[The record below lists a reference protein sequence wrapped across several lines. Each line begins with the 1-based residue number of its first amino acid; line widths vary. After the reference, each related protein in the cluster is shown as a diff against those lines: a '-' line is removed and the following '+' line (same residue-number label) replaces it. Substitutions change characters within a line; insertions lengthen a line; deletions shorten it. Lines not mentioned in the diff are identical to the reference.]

1 MPSVAGQTVKPGL
14 SIGAIFRWIP
24 FWRAALASLD
34 ESILPQSPRFCRS
47 IGGGVGFQLR
57 FGLPTAQ
64 GSGEGAPFLDCSKG
78 WPRLPRSCNSGVN
91 KKQGRVE
98 RDEPRHR
105 NLSALARP
113 SALAPFRIRSYRFQ
127 WHADLL
133 TSWAFEMETLILGW
147 YVLVETGSVLLLTLF
162 ASLSY
167 TGTLIAPMLG
177 VVGDRIG
184 HRDLLA
190 MMRATYAVLAATLM
204 TLALTGHLS
213 PLYVLVIVAV
223 MGLVRP
229 SDLGVRGALVAT
241 IMPSDQLIGAI
252 SVSRTTMD
260 TARIAGALSGAGL
273 FASLGMGAAYMAIVS
288 LYVVATVLTL
298 CVVAPSTPHPTGD
311 GADGALRRSP
321 LRDLREGVAYVW
333 TTPSMRAAIWIA
345 FLANLTAYPF
355 TNGLLPYIARAVY
368 GTSQTGLGYLSAS
381 FALGSLVG
389 SIALSVVGGVRVA
402 RLMIGATVMWYA
414 ILLVFAH
421 MQSVP
426 AAIACLLLAGFSQS
440 LCMISIAVI
449 LMRTASEHFR
459 GRVMGVRMLVIY
471 SLPLGLL
478 AAGTL
483 IDEVG
488 FAATATLYATAGLA
502 LLMAIVLHWRADLW
516 HVHAPANA
524 K

>member
-1 MPSVAGQTVKPGL
+1 MCVLAGMLGAG
-14 SIGAIFRWIP
+14 IGCREAV
-24 FWRAALASLD
+24 
-34 ESILPQSPRFCRS
+34 IL
-47 IGGGVGFQLR
+47 V
-57 FGLPTAQ
+57 PT
-64 GSGEGAPFLDCSKG
+64 
-78 WPRLPRSCNSGVN
+78 R
-91 KKQGRVE
+91 KQGRVE

-105 NLSALARP
+105 NLSELARL
-113 SALAPFRIRSYRFQ
+113 SALAPFRTRNFRFQ
-127 WHADLL
+127 WPADLL

-147 YVLVETGSVLLLTLF
+147 YVLTETGSVLLLTLF

-190 MMRATYAVLAATLM
+190 MMRATYSVLAATLM
-204 TLALTGHLS
+204 TLALTGYLS

-241 IMPSDQLIGAI
+241 IMPADQLIGAI

-273 FASLGMGAAYMAIVS
+273 LAALGIGPAYMAIVC
-288 LYVVATVLTL
+288 LYTVSTVLTL
-298 CVVAPSTPHPTGD
+298 CVVAPAKPHPIPE
-311 GADGALRRSP
+311 GADGARRRSP
-321 LRDLREGVAYVW
+321 MRDLREGVAYVW
-333 TTPSMRAAIWIA
+333 TTPTMRAAIWIA

-355 TNGLLPYIARAVY
+355 SNGLLPYIAREVY
-368 GTSQTGLGYLSAS
+368 GTDQTGLGYLSAS
-381 FALGSLVG
+381 FAVGSLVG
-389 SIALSVVGGVRVA
+389 SVALSVIGGIRVA
-402 RLMIGATVMWYA
+402 RLMIGATVIWYA
-414 ILLVFAH
+414 MLLVFAH
-421 MQSVP
+421 MRSVP
-426 AAIACLLLAGFSQS
+426 AAIACLLLVGFSQS

-471 SLPLGLL
+471 GLPLGLL
-478 AAGTL
+478 AAGAL

-488 FAATATLYATAGLA
+488 FAATATLYAAAGLA
-502 LLMAIVLHWRADLW
+502 LLTGIASHWRSDLW

-524 K
+524 R